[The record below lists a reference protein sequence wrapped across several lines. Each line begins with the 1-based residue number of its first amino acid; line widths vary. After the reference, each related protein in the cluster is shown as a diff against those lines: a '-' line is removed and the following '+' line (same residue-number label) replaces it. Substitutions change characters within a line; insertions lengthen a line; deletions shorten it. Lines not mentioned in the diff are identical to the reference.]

1 MITISLKVQKQQ
13 VLRYPMNKIFALT
26 KKELQSFFSSP
37 IAYIILIVMLSLFN
51 IFFFLIIDQNREL
64 SLRDVFQVME
74 FMLVFFIPLLTMRLF
89 SEEKSN
95 GTMEFLLTAPLTHT
109 MIVLGKYFSML
120 IFFSLLIGLTSVYY
134 FIVEYFG
141 DPDPL
146 SMLSG
151 YLGIWLEGAFFIAVG
166 LLASSWTSN
175 QIIAAMVS
183 YLILFSLYFSTSF
196 TQYVSGSAEHFLIQ
210 LSTHTHLEN
219 FAIGII
225 TPSDVVYY
233 LAGILLCLVLTRLS
247 IDNRLWH

>member
-1 MITISLKVQKQQ
+1 
-13 VLRYPMNKIFALT
+13 MNKIFALT
-26 KKELQSFFSSP
+26 KKELHSFFSSP

-51 IFFFLIIDQNREL
+51 VFFFLIIDQNREV
-64 SLRDVFQVME
+64 SLRDVFQLME

-120 IFFSLLIGLTSVYY
+120 IFFTLLIGLTLSYY

-141 DPDPL
+141 DPDPS

-183 YLILFSLYFSTSF
+183 YLILFSLYFATSF
-196 TQYVSGSAEHFLIQ
+196 TQYVGGSAEHFLIQ

-225 TPSDVVYY
+225 TPGDVVYY

-247 IDNRLWH
+247 IDNRLWQ

>member
-1 MITISLKVQKQQ
+1 
-13 VLRYPMNKIFALT
+13 MNKIFALT
-26 KKELQSFFSSP
+26 KKELYRFFSSP
-37 IAYIILIVMLSLFN
+37 IAYIILSVMLSLFN
-51 IFFFLIIDQNREL
+51 IFFFMIIDQNREV
-64 SLRDVFQVME
+64 SLRDVFQLME

-120 IFFSLLIGLTSVYY
+120 IFFTLLIFLTLIY
-134 FIVEYFG
+134 FLIVEYFG
-141 DPDPL
+141 EPDPS
-146 SMLSG
+146 SMLFG

-183 YLILFSLYFSTSF
+183 YLILFSLYFASSF
-196 TQYVSGSAEHFLIQ
+196 TQYVSGFAEHFLIQ

-233 LAGILLCLVLTRLS
+233 LVGILLCLVLTRLS

>member
-1 MITISLKVQKQQ
+1 
-13 VLRYPMNKIFALT
+13 MNKIFALT
-26 KKELQSFFSSP
+26 KKELHSYFCSP
-37 IAYIILIVMLSLFN
+37 IAYITLIVMLSLFN
-51 IFFFLIIDQNREL
+51 VFFFLVIDQNREV
-64 SLRDVFQVME
+64 SLRDVFQLME
-74 FMLVFFIPLLTMRLF
+74 FMLVFLIPLLTMRLF

-120 IFFSLLIGLTSVYY
+120 IFYSLLIGLTGIYY
-134 FIVEYFG
+134 LIVEYFG
-141 DPDPL
+141 EPDPL

-183 YLILFSLYFSTSF
+183 YVILFFLYFSSSF
-196 TQYVSGSAEHFLIQ
+196 TQYVGGSAEQFLIQ

-233 LAGILLCLVLTRLS
+233 MAGIVLCLVLTRLS

>member
-1 MITISLKVQKQQ
+1 
-13 VLRYPMNKIFALT
+13 MNKIVALI
-26 KKELQSFFSSP
+26 KKELYSFFSSP

-51 IFFFLIIDQNREL
+51 IFFFLIIDQNREV
-64 SLRDVFQVME
+64 SLRDVFQLME

-95 GTMEFLLTAPLTHT
+95 GTMEFLLTAPLTLT
-109 MIVLGKYFSML
+109 MIVLGKYLSML
-120 IFFSLLIGLTSVYY
+120 IFFTLLIGLTSTYY
-134 FIVEYFG
+134 FIIEYFG

-146 SMLSG
+146 SILSG

-183 YLILFSLYFSTSF
+183 YLILFSLYFASSF
-196 TQYVSGSAEHFLIQ
+196 TQYFSGSAEHFLIQ

-247 IDNRLWH
+247 IDNKLWL

>member
-1 MITISLKVQKQQ
+1 
-13 VLRYPMNKIFALT
+13 MNKIVALT
-26 KKELQSFFSSP
+26 KKELYGFFSSP
-37 IAYIILIVMLSLFN
+37 IAYNILIVMLSLFN
-51 IFFFLIIDQNREL
+51 IFFFLIIDQNREV
-64 SLRDVFQVME
+64 SLRDVFQLME

-95 GTMEFLLTAPLTHT
+95 GTMEFLLTAPLTLT
-109 MIVLGKYFSML
+109 MIVLGKYLSML
-120 IFFSLLIGLTSVYY
+120 VFFTLLIGLTSTYY
-134 FIVEYFG
+134 FIIEYFG

-146 SMLSG
+146 SILSG

-183 YLILFSLYFSTSF
+183 YLILFSLYFASSF
-196 TQYVSGSAEHFLIQ
+196 TQYFSGSAEHFLIQ

-247 IDNRLWH
+247 IDNKLWL

>member
-1 MITISLKVQKQQ
+1 
-13 VLRYPMNKIFALT
+13 MNKIFALT
-26 KKELQSFFSSP
+26 KKELHSYFCSP
-37 IAYIILIVMLSLFN
+37 IAYITLIVMLSLFN
-51 IFFFLIIDQNREL
+51 VFFFLVIDQNREV
-64 SLRDVFQVME
+64 SLRDVFQLME
-74 FMLVFFIPLLTMRLF
+74 FMLVFLIPLLTMRLF
-89 SEEKSN
+89 SDEKSN

-120 IFFSLLIGLTSVYY
+120 IFYSLLIGLTGIYY
-134 FIVEYFG
+134 LIVEYFG
-141 DPDPL
+141 EPDPL

-183 YLILFSLYFSTSF
+183 YVILFFLYFSSSF
-196 TQYVSGSAEHFLIQ
+196 TQYVGGSAEQFLIQ

-233 LAGILLCLVLTRLS
+233 MAGIVLCLVLTRLS

>member
-1 MITISLKVQKQQ
+1 
-13 VLRYPMNKIFALT
+13 MNKIFALT
-26 KKELQSFFSSP
+26 KKELHSFFSSP

-51 IFFFLIIDQNREL
+51 VFFFLIIDQNREV
-64 SLRDVFQVME
+64 SLRDVFQLME

-109 MIVLGKYFSML
+109 MIVLGKYLSML
-120 IFFSLLIGLTSVYY
+120 IFYSLLIGLTLIYY
-134 FIVEYFG
+134 FIVEYYG
-141 DPDPL
+141 EPDPL
-146 SMLSG
+146 SILSG

-196 TQYVSGSAEHFLIQ
+196 TQYVSGSTEHFLIQ

>member
-1 MITISLKVQKQQ
+1 MD
-13 VLRYPMNKIFALT
+13 KIVALI
-26 KKELQSFFSSP
+26 KKELYSFFSSP

-51 IFFFLIIDQNREL
+51 IFFFLIIDQNREV
-64 SLRDVFQVME
+64 SLRDVFQLME

-95 GTMEFLLTAPLTHT
+95 GTMEFLLTAPLTLT
-109 MIVLGKYFSML
+109 MIVLGKYLSML
-120 IFFSLLIGLTSVYY
+120 VFFTLLIGLTSTYY
-134 FIVEYFG
+134 FIIEYFG

-146 SMLSG
+146 SILSG

-183 YLILFSLYFSTSF
+183 YLILFSLYFASSF
-196 TQYVSGSAEHFLIQ
+196 TQYFSGSAEHFLIQ

-247 IDNRLWH
+247 IDNKLWL

>member
-1 MITISLKVQKQQ
+1 
-13 VLRYPMNKIFALT
+13 MNKIFALT
-26 KKELQSFFSSP
+26 KKELHGLFSSP
-37 IAYIILIVMLSLFN
+37 VAYIILIVMLSLFN
-51 IFFFLIIDQNREL
+51 IFFFLSIDQNREV
-64 SLRDVFQVME
+64 SLRDVFQLME

-120 IFFSLLIGLTSVYY
+120 IFFSLLIGLTVIYY
-134 FIVEYFG
+134 LIVEYFG
-141 DPDPL
+141 DPDPF

-151 YLGIWLEGAFFIAVG
+151 YIGIWLEGAFFIAVG
-166 LLASSWTSN
+166 LLVSSWTSN

-183 YLILFSLYFSTSF
+183 YLILFSLYFATSF
-196 TQYVSGSAEHFLIQ
+196 TQYVNGNAQHLLIQ

>member
-1 MITISLKVQKQQ
+1 
-13 VLRYPMNKIFALT
+13 MNKIFALT
-26 KKELQSFFSSP
+26 KKELHSYFCSP
-37 IAYIILIVMLSLFN
+37 IAYITLIVMLSLFN
-51 IFFFLIIDQNREL
+51 VFFFLVIDQNREV
-64 SLRDVFQVME
+64 SLRDVFQLME
-74 FMLVFFIPLLTMRLF
+74 FMLVFLIPLLTMRLF

-120 IFFSLLIGLTSVYY
+120 IFYSLLIGLTGIYY
-134 FIVEYFG
+134 LIVEYFG
-141 DPDPL
+141 EPDPL

-183 YLILFSLYFSTSF
+183 YVILFFLYFSSSF
-196 TQYVSGSAEHFLIQ
+196 TQYVGGSAEQFLIQ

-225 TPSDVVYY
+225 TPRDVVYY
-233 LAGILLCLVLTRLS
+233 MAGIVLCLVLTRLS

>member
-1 MITISLKVQKQQ
+1 
-13 VLRYPMNKIFALT
+13 MNKIFALI
-26 KKELQSFFSSP
+26 KKELRSYFSSP

-51 IFFFLIIDQNREL
+51 VFFFLVIDQNREV
-64 SLRDVFQVME
+64 SLRDVFQLME

-109 MIVLGKYFSML
+109 MIVLGKYLSLL
-120 IFFSLLIGLTSVYY
+120 IFYSLLIGLTGIYY
-134 FIVEYFG
+134 LIVEYYG
-141 DPDPL
+141 SPDPIT
-146 SMLSG
+146 MLSG
-151 YLGIWLEGAFFIAVG
+151 YFGIWLEGAFFIAVG

-175 QIIAAMVS
+175 QIIAALLS
-183 YLILFSLYFSTSF
+183 YLILFSLYFATSF
-196 TQYVSGSAEHFLIQ
+196 TPYVGGQAEQFLIQ

-233 LAGILLCLVLTRLS
+233 LAGIVLCLGLARLS

>member
-1 MITISLKVQKQQ
+1 
-13 VLRYPMNKIFALT
+13 MNKIYALT
-26 KKELQSFFSSP
+26 KKELHSFFSSP

-51 IFFFLIIDQNREL
+51 IFFFLIIDQNREV
-64 SLRDVFQVME
+64 SLRDVFQLME
-74 FMLVFFIPLLTMRLF
+74 FMLIFFIPLLTMRLF

-120 IFFSLLIGLTSVYY
+120 IFFTLLIGLTLSYY
-134 FIVEYFG
+134 FIVAYFG
-141 DPDPL
+141 DPDP
-146 SMLSG
+146 SSILSG

-183 YLILFSLYFSTSF
+183 YLILFSLYFVTSF
-196 TQYVSGSAEHFLIQ
+196 TQYVSGWAEHFLIQ

-247 IDNRLWH
+247 IDNRLWQ

>member
-1 MITISLKVQKQQ
+1 
-13 VLRYPMNKIFALT
+13 MNKIFALT
-26 KKELQSFFSSP
+26 KKELHSFFSSP
-37 IAYIILIVMLSLFN
+37 IAYIILIMMLSLFN
-51 IFFFLIIDQNREL
+51 IFFFLIIDQNREV
-64 SLRDVFQVME
+64 SLRDVFQLME

-95 GTMEFLLTAPLTHT
+95 DTMEFLLTAPLTHT
-109 MIVLGKYFSML
+109 MIVLGKYFSMI
-120 IFFSLLIGLTSVYY
+120 IFFTLLIGLTFSYY

-141 DPDPL
+141 DPDPY

-183 YLILFSLYFSTSF
+183 YLILFSLYFATSF

-233 LAGILLCLVLTRLS
+233 LSGILLCLALTRLS
-247 IDNRLWH
+247 IDNRLWR

>member
-1 MITISLKVQKQQ
+1 
-13 VLRYPMNKIFALT
+13 MNKIYALT
-26 KKELQSFFSSP
+26 KKELYSYFSSP
-37 IAYIILIVMLSLFN
+37 IAYIILIMMLSLFN
-51 IFFFLIIDQNREL
+51 VFFFLIVDQNREV
-64 SLRDVFQVME
+64 SLRDVFQLME

-95 GTMEFLLTAPLTHT
+95 GTMEFLQTAPLTHS

-120 IFFSLLIGLTSVYY
+120 IFYTLLISLTLTYY
-134 FIVEYFG
+134 FIVEYFA

-146 SMLSG
+146 SMFSG

-196 TQYVSGSAEHFLIQ
+196 SQYVGGSAEHFLIQ
-210 LSTHTHLEN
+210 MSTHTHLEN

-225 TPSDVVYY
+225 TPSDLVYY
-233 LAGILLCLVLTRLS
+233 VAGIVLCLVLTRLS
-247 IDNRLWH
+247 INNRLWQ

>member
-1 MITISLKVQKQQ
+1 MD
-13 VLRYPMNKIFALT
+13 KIVALI
-26 KKELQSFFSSP
+26 KKELYSFFSSP

-51 IFFFLIIDQNREL
+51 IFFFLIIDQNREV
-64 SLRDVFQVME
+64 SLRDVFQLME

-95 GTMEFLLTAPLTHT
+95 GTMEFLLTAPLTLT
-109 MIVLGKYFSML
+109 MIVLGKYLSML
-120 IFFSLLIGLTSVYY
+120 IFFTLLIGLTSTYY
-134 FIVEYFG
+134 FIIEYFG
-141 DPDPL
+141 DPDLL
-146 SMLSG
+146 SILSG

-183 YLILFSLYFSTSF
+183 YLILFSLYFASSF
-196 TQYVSGSAEHFLIQ
+196 TQYFSGSAEHFLIQ

-247 IDNRLWH
+247 IDNKLWL

>member
-1 MITISLKVQKQQ
+1 MSKV
-13 VLRYPMNKIFALT
+13 FALI
-26 KKELQSFFSSP
+26 KKELHSFFSSP
-37 IAYIILIVMLSLFN
+37 VAYIILIVMLSLFN
-51 IFFFLIIDQNREL
+51 TFFFLVIDQNREV
-64 SLRDVFQVME
+64 SLRDVFQLME

-120 IFFSLLIGLTSVYY
+120 IFFTLLIGLTLSYY

-141 DPDPL
+141 DPDP
-146 SMLSG
+146 SSILSG

-183 YLILFSLYFSTSF
+183 YLILFSLYFATSF
-196 TQYVSGSAEHFLIQ
+196 TQYVSGPAEYFLIQ

>member
-1 MITISLKVQKQQ
+1 
-13 VLRYPMNKIFALT
+13 MNKVFALI
-26 KKELQSFFSSP
+26 KKELHGLFSSP

-51 IFFFLIIDQNREL
+51 IFFFLIIDQNAEV
-64 SLRDVFQVME
+64 SLRDVFQLME

-89 SEEKSN
+89 SEEKAN

-120 IFFSLLIGLTSVYY
+120 LFYSLLIGLTGIYY
-134 FIVEYFG
+134 LIVEYYG
-141 DPDPL
+141 DPDSL

-175 QIIAAMVS
+175 QIIAAIVS
-183 YLILFSLYFSTSF
+183 YLILFSLYFATSF
-196 TQYVSGSAEHFLIQ
+196 TQYFTGSAEHLLIQ

-233 LAGILLCLVLTRLS
+233 VVGIVLCLALTRLS
-247 IDNRLWH
+247 IDNRLWQ